1 MESLFIAGA
10 TGCADGSQ
18 QEREVVM
25 EGNVVEAPTWHHE
38 DSNAQPG
45 IMSTVGIEGGIVV
58 VAPTWQERRRDVQD
72 HDMSMTVGTPPP
84 DMSNPNLERG
94 WGFPWDRVVPV
105 EVSEEG
111 GNQLTSSAIDSEN
124 AILGEEM
131 EEKDDVEL
139 VLKVDANK
147 AVDCEVDEQS
157 Y

>member
-1 MESLFIAGA
+1 M
-10 TGCADGSQ
+10 
-18 QEREVVM
+18 
-25 EGNVVEAPTWHHE
+25 EAPTWRYE
-38 DSNAQPG
+38 DNDAQPG
-45 IMSTVGIEGGIVV
+45 RMSTVGIEGGIVV
-58 VAPTWQERRRDVQD
+58 EAPTWQGRERDVQD
-72 HDMSMTVGTPPP
+72 HDTSMTVEIPPP
-84 DMSNPNLERG
+84 DMRNTNPNLERG

-111 GNQLTSSAIDSEN
+111 GNQLTSCAIDSEN

>member
-1 MESLFIAGA
+1 
-10 TGCADGSQ
+10 
-18 QEREVVM
+18 
-25 EGNVVEAPTWHHE
+25 
-38 DSNAQPG
+38 
-45 IMSTVGIEGGIVV
+45 
-58 VAPTWQERRRDVQD
+58 
-72 HDMSMTVGTPPP
+72 MTVGTPPP
-84 DMSNPNLERG
+84 DMSNTNPNLERG

-111 GNQLTSSAIDSEN
+111 GNQLTSCATDSEN
-124 AILGEEM
+124 EILGGEM